1 MRLGIFPSSR
11 GHVDGHRRS
20 VRRRRQA
27 QIVPPFLLILVSNPF
42 PGRRRM
48 SRHPRADLD
57 SNATG
62 LAFSIS
68 LSQDREMR
76 IPLIAGLTAMA
87 LLIVYV
93 VFYFVVQYV
102 VQD

>member
-1 MRLGIFPSSR
+1 
-11 GHVDGHRRS
+11 
-20 VRRRRQA
+20 
-27 QIVPPFLLILVSNPF
+27 
-42 PGRRRM
+42 M

-93 VFYFVVQYV
+93 VF
-102 VQD
+102 